1 MCEGGWEVHATC
13 CAPEC
18 GPEEEVVEFC
28 GDELVRSLFLGAV
41 DAVVGLA
48 VERVKNLPG
57 GA

>member
-18 GPEEEVVEFC
+18 GLDEDVAELR
-28 GDELVRSLFLGAV
+28 GDELVRSLLLGAV
-41 DAVVGLA
+41 DVVVGLVVA
-48 VERVKNLPG
+48 RVEDLPG